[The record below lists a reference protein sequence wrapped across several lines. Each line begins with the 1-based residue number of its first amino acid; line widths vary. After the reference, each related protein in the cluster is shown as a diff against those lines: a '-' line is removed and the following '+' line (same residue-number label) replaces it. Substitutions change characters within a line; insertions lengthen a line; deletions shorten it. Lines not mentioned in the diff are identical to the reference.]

1 MTQTDRIAVSNGPE
15 PTLAEALRCYQAGE
29 VDPWAGVIL
38 DAVELRIE
46 RAASRVMT
54 VPGVID
60 EDDVRQQ
67 LAVEVLSVARTLR
80 LDAEEWVPRML
91 MERALRNVRRWRRR
105 QARLDLEE
113 LDDQLEA
120 GASPNSRMMVSAFCR
135 IGGRDDLEV
144 LYDHHVLDEPYAV
157 MARRLGVCESTLRS
171 RASRAAERAR
181 QAVRR
186 LQDDTTSL
194 TCTAGGEKGE

>member
-1 MTQTDRIAVSNGPE
+1 
-15 PTLAEALRCYQAGE
+15 
-29 VDPWAGVIL
+29 
-38 DAVELRIE
+38 
-46 RAASRVMT
+46 MT

-60 EDDVRQQ
+60 GDDVRQQ

-91 MERALRNVRRWRRR
+91 MERALRNVRRWRQR
-105 QARLDLEE
+105 QSRLDLEE
-113 LDDQLEA
+113 LHNQLETVA
-120 GASPNSRMMVSAFCR
+120 APNGRLAVSALCR
-135 IGGRDDLEV
+135 IDSSDDLQV

-186 LQDDTTSL
+186 RQDDTTSL